1 MYVYTVVECFSRK
14 LVTMYQVRTKMKYKW
29 FIPVVRDYNINLT
42 KTNEISFNTHLLV
55 IAYHV
60 YMYSVTL

>member
-1 MYVYTVVECFSRK
+1 MHTY
-14 LVTMYQVRTKMKYKW
+14 
-29 FIPVVRDYNINLT
+29 NLT
-42 KTNEISFNTHLLV
+42 MTNEISFNTHFLV